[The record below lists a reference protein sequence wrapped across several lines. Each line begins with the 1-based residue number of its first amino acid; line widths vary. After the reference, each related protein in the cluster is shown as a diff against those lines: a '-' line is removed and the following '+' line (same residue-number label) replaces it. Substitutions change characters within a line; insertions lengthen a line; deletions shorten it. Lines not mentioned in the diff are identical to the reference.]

1 MTASEQQSS
10 TSPSWL
16 GLWPWAALVLILGVA
31 NAPVLIG
38 LFDTWRLSYSET
50 GHGFIAAPLALYTA
64 WLKKDELLTLPR
76 KGDFAGVVLMIFCIL
91 LVTFSQIAQWV
102 FFSQLGMWLILVGAI
117 WFLLGKR
124 WLTSL
129 AFPLFLLFL
138 TIPPPSFLYTRVTF
152 ELQLLA
158 SRLGEFG
165 LSALGYSVLRE
176 GNILRMV
183 GGDLS
188 VAEACSGIRS
198 LVTLLFFVT
207 VYGYFVVETPRRRW
221 ALVLAALPL
230 AVLAN
235 GARIVATGVMAQYDR
250 SLAEGFTH
258 ELSGYVT
265 LFAAGLLCV
274 FVEQSWPRG
283 KQATA

>member
-1 MTASEQQSS
+1 MTASEQQPSS
-10 TSPSWL
+10 SLSWL
-16 GLWPWAALVLILGVA
+16 GLWPWVALLLILAAA
-31 NAPVLIG
+31 NASVLIG

-50 GHGFIAAPLALYTA
+50 GHGFIAAPLAIYTA

-76 KGDFAGVVLMIFCIL
+76 AGSVKGLVLMIFSIL
-91 LVTFSQIAQWV
+91 LVTISQIAQWV
-102 FFSQLGMWLILVGAI
+102 FFSQLAVWLTLVGAI

-138 TIPPPSFLYTRVTF
+138 TIPPPSFLYTRLTF

-158 SRLGEFG
+158 SRLAEFG
-165 LSALGYSVLRE
+165 LDALGYSVFRE

-183 GGDLS
+183 GGDLN

-198 LVTLLFFVT
+198 LVTLVFFVT
-207 VYGYFVVETPRRRW
+207 VYGYFVVEKPRRRW
-221 ALVLAALPL
+221 ALVLTAVPL

-235 GARIVATGVMAQYDR
+235 GLRIVATGVMTQYDR

-265 LFAAGLLCV
+265 LFATGLLCV
-274 FVEQSWPRG
+274 FAEQSWPGG